1 MAKLRNTRH
10 YKPAGYSAEKKGY
23 QPSQN
28 PPSKNPPQGGSG
40 IAPAPPPHSRSQTG
54 TTTHTSS
61 EPKKTK

>member
-10 YKPAGYSAEKKGY
+10 YKPAGDSAEKKGY
-23 QPSQN
+23 QPSQ
-28 PPSKNPPQGGSG
+28 NPPQGGSG